1 MEDGIRNHSGWCA
14 TSAPN
19 LTEARM
25 KFSLKRIVVVA
36 SIIAASSCAL
46 PVCWGQ
52 TQKSTKEMRP
62 STEVQPAAKLQPLN
76 IKPGLW
82 ESTRTIQRAGEM
94 GIPPEML
101 NRLTPEQRARMEER
115 MKAKSATR
123 SNTVTEKH
131 CVTKED
137 LEKDRLKLAET
148 RECTTTVLNSTST
161 SVKASLVCD
170 TEGMHAT
177 GTLDLVAADPEHL
190 SGSSHS
196 SIDANGHT
204 MNVDGTWTS
213 TWLSSSCG
221 EVK

>member
-101 NRLTPEQRARMEER
+101 NRLTPELRARMEER
-115 MKAKSATR
+115 MKAKSAAR

-161 SVKASLVCD
+161 SVKAKLVCD

-177 GTLDLVAADPEHL
+177 GTLELVAADPEHL
-190 SGSSHS
+190 NGSYHS
-196 SIDANGHT
+196 TMDGNGHT
-204 MNVDGTWTS
+204 MNVEGTWTS
-213 TWLSSSCG
+213 KWVSTSCG
-221 EVK
+221 NVK